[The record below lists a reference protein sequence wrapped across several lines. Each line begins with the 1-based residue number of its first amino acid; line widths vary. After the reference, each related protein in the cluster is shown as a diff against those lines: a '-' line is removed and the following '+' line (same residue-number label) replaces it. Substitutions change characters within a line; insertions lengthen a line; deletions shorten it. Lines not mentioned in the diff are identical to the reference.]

1 MNVVELI
8 ERKQRG
14 QSLSA
19 AEIAGLVDGFTRDRV
34 PAYQMAAWLMAVWF
48 RGLDP
53 RETEALTAAMLG
65 SGTSLELD
73 GLPGPTAD
81 KHSTGGVGDKVSLL
95 LAPLAAACGLSVPML
110 SGRGLG
116 HTGGTLDKLAAIPG
130 YRCDLSTAEFVRVVR
145 EVGCSIIGQGPEI
158 APADGRIYALRDV
171 TATVD
176 CVPLITA
183 SILSKK
189 LAAGPQSIVIDL
201 KTGGGAFMADLEAAR
216 ALARSLAAV
225 AGRWGRRL
233 SVLFTDMS
241 QPLGVAVG
249 HACETVE
256 AFAALRPGGRA
267 AAPADLVRLT
277 EELTAE
283 MVLLAG
289 LEGTRPA
296 ALARVRAAWEGGEA
310 FARLQAWVAAQG
322 GRIDPGRD
330 DFGLAMAP
338 RAAEV
343 TALRDGYVAAIAC
356 REVGYALGDLGGA
369 RRRVEDPLDLTAG
382 VLTLVKVGE
391 RVVAGQPLA
400 VVMAA
405 DAERAA
411 AASRRLAAAITVTEA
426 PATAPPLVLE
436 RLPERPA

>member
-8 ERKQRG
+8 ECKQRG
-14 QSLSA
+14 RSLSA
-19 AEIAGLVDGFTRDRV
+19 AQIADLVDGFTRDRV

-48 RGLDP
+48 QGLDP
-53 RETEALTAAMLG
+53 QETEALTAAMLG
-65 SGTSLELD
+65 SGDSLDL
-73 GLPGPTAD
+73 GALPGPTAD

-95 LAPLAAACGLSVPML
+95 LAPLAAACGLYVPML

-289 LEGTRPA
+289 LEETRPA

-310 FARLQAWVAAQG
+310 FARLQAWVAAKG

-330 DFGLAMAP
+330 DFGLALAP

-343 TALRDGYVAAIAC
+343 PAPRDGWVAASAC
-356 REVGYALGDLGGA
+356 REVGRALGDLGGA
-369 RRRVEDPLDLTAG
+369 RRRVEDPLDLAAG
-382 VLTLVKVGE
+382 VLTLAKVGE

-405 DAERAA
+405 DADRAA
-411 AASRRLAAAITVTEA
+411 AAVRRLAAAITVTEA
-426 PATAPPLVLE
+426 PATPPPLVLE
-436 RLPERPA
+436 RLPGRPD